1 MLRLSDWIFTFA
13 DLRNFFRRLFE
24 FVKNASKKDWL
35 GFLIIVVLAVA
46 MHFGLH
52 FSLEGIFFWLFFFVL
67 VFWNLDSRIS
77 IGLALAGL
85 VVIPFLLA
93 LSSRGIFFASQAA
106 AEQVAVWVYFFLVI
120 GVAKQII
127 ELKFESRKVVKFS
140 ALTGIRSVPRFE
152 RLSETEKFLHSHENI
167 RSVRFSPASGDSLQA
182 AQPSMPKRRRIV

>member
-1 MLRLSDWIFTFA
+1 MIKLNDWIFTIA
-13 DLRNFFRRLFE
+13 DVRKFFRRLFE

-35 GFLIIVVLAVA
+35 GFLLFAVLAGA

-67 VFWNLDSRIS
+67 VFWNLDPRIS

-85 VVIPFLLA
+85 VVIPILLA

-120 GVAKQII
+120 GVVKQIV
-127 ELKFESRKVVKFS
+127 ELKFESRHN
-140 ALTGIRSVPRFE
+140 
-152 RLSETEKFLHSHENI
+152 ETEKSTQPDGNVG
-167 RSVRFSPASGDSLQA
+167 SVRFSPASGDSFQA
-182 AQPSMPKRRRIV
+182 KQSEVQKRRRIV